1 MKKKIRTIKK
11 VKKDKSKKVKKDKRN
26 NNRAL
31 VLSSLELTPEQGQKI
46 FLPTPKEFVRQRKIR
61 GGGMANYVEVGY
73 VIARLNEVFGAP
85 NWNFQVLRETIQDK
99 SVAAYGELTIKDHK
113 RGYTITKG
121 QYGNKD
127 RYEAELK
134 RQ

>member
-31 VLSSLELTPEQGQKI
+31 VLSSLEFTPEQGQKI

-73 VIARLNEVFGAP
+73 VIADRKSTRLN
-85 NWNFQVLRETIQDK
+85 
-99 SVAAYGELTIKDHK
+99 SSH
-113 RGYTITKG
+113 
-121 QYGNKD
+121 
-127 RYEAELK
+127 LK
-134 RQ
+134 LSRMPSSA